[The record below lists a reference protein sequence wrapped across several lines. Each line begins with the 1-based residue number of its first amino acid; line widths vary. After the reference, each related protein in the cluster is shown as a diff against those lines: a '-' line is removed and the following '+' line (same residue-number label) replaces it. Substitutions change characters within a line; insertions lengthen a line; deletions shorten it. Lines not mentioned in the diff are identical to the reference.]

1 MGDPAITVEG
11 LGKRYLLG
19 ELDALRGMRMLAA
32 RAGAMLRGEPAAR
45 RGDRNEIWALRD
57 VSFEV
62 RRGEVMGIIGANG
75 AGKSTL
81 LKILSRITRPTTGH
95 ARIDGRVGSLLEVGT
110 GFHPELTGRENVF
123 LNGAIL
129 GLKRAEIRA
138 RFDEIAAFSGVERF
152 LDTPV
157 KHYSSGMHTR
167 LAFAV
172 AAHLD
177 PEILIVDEVLAVG
190 DATFQKRCLEKISE
204 VSDAGRTVLLVS
216 HRMDAVRRLCRTV
229 MLLEQGAI
237 VFKGEPEAA
246 IGRYLG
252 DAGLIASLGDR
263 GSDPGKPAH
272 IRSAQLVGPQGAPST
287 VLSRGQPATVELVYE
302 INRKVEGAYVFA
314 RLFNKDDVS
323 IFATSDCDTSDALSR
338 GRVPGT
344 YRASFALPTGLL
356 NEGDYWINFWI
367 GMPFNITHDRVPN
380 ALRFHVHEPRTF
392 GGPDYIRSRGVI
404 VQEIEWNTER
414 AP

>member
-1 MGDPAITVEG
+1 MGEAAITVEG

-19 ELDALRGMRMLAA
+19 EVDALRGARMLVASA
-32 RAGAMLRGEPAAR
+32 VSRLRGRGMAR
-45 RGDRNEIWALRD
+45 DGGRDAIWALRD

-62 RRGEVMGIIGANG
+62 RRGEVVGVIGANG

-157 KHYSSGMHTR
+157 KRYSSGMHTR

-190 DATFQKRCLEKISE
+190 DAMFQKRCLEKISE

-216 HRMDAVRRLCRTV
+216 HRMDAIRRLCRTV
-229 MLLEQGAI
+229 ILLEEGTL
-237 VFKGEPEAA
+237 VFNGEPEAG
-246 IGRYLG
+246 IGKYLG
-252 DAGLIASLGDR
+252 DAGLNASLDDR
-263 GSDPGKPAH
+263 GSDLGKPVH
-272 IRSAQLVGPQGAPST
+272 IRSAQLVGPQGLPCT
-287 VLSRGQPATVELVYE
+287 VLSRGQPATVELLYE

-314 RLFNKDDVS
+314 RLLNKDDVS
-323 IFATSDCDTSDALSR
+323 IFATSDCDTGDALP
-338 GRVPGT
+338 RVRTPGIYT
-344 YRASFALPTGLL
+344 ASFALPTGLL
-356 NEGDYWINFWI
+356 NEGDYSINFWI
-367 GMPFNITHDRVPN
+367 GMPFNITHDRVPS
-380 ALRFHVHEPRTF
+380 ALRFHMHDPRTG
-392 GGPDYIRSRGVI
+392 GGPDHIRARGVI
-404 VQEIEWNTER
+404 VQEIEWNTVR